1 MGQGMIAESIMLIIV
16 LAALLIGTYTD
27 LKVREVPDWL
37 NYGLIFVGFGLR
49 LIFSIVYHDAGF
61 IIQGLLGF
69 GVFFVIALV
78 MFYAGQWGGG
88 DSKMV
93 MGLGALLGM
102 ELDLGTFIVGFII
115 NIVIFGALFGL
126 VFSVYLVALNFR
138 AFIAEFGRRFRERRR
153 EKWFVWVATVALLVA
168 SVFVP
173 YYVRV
178 PVVVLAGMV
187 LLSFYV
193 FVYLKAVEQAAMIRW
208 VEPERL
214 TEGDWVVEDVV
225 VGRKRICGPKDLG
238 LEMAQIRKL
247 IALKNKGKVR
257 KVLIKYGIPFVP
269 SFLIAFIVTYFWG
282 NVLFTMLGLV

>member
-1 MGQGMIAESIMLIIV
+1 MIAESIIMIIV

-37 NYGLIFVGFGLR
+37 NYGLVFVGFGLR
-49 LIFSIVYHDAGF
+49 LIFSVVYHDAGF
-61 IIQGLLGF
+61 IIEGLIGF

-102 ELDLGTFIVGFII
+102 ELSLDAFLVGFII

-126 VFSVYLVALNFR
+126 AFSVYLVYMNFS
-138 AFIAEFGRRFRERRR
+138 AFTVEFAKRFRERGR
-153 EKWFVWVATVALLVA
+153 EKWFVWIAAFVLLIA
-168 SVFVP
+168 AVFVP
-173 YYVRV
+173 YYIRV
-178 PVVVLAGMV
+178 PVIILAGMV

-208 VEPERL
+208 VEPEKL
-214 TEGDWVVEDVV
+214 TEGDWVVEDVF

-238 LEMAQIRKL
+238 LEIAQIRKL
-247 IALKNKGKVR
+247 IALKKKGKVKR
-257 KVLIKYGIPFVP
+257 ILIKYGIPFVP

-282 NVLFTMLGLV
+282 NVLFNMLGIIG